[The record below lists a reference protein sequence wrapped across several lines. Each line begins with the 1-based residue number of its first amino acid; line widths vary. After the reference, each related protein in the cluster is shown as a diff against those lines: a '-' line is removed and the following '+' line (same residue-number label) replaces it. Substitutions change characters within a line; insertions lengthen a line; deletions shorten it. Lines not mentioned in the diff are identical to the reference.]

1 MKRTCEYKLQAVS
14 QAKMTS
20 NHAAA
25 RALGLEESTVRHW
38 RRNEEKLKEQMRQV
52 GIMTVK
58 TLLKKIYLI
67 TRAVT
72 S

>member
-1 MKRTCEYKLQAVS
+1 MKRTCEYKLQAVA

-52 GIMTVK
+52 GIGISKKNVQ
-58 TLLKKIYLI
+58 LLKPYL
-67 TRAVT
+67 
-72 S
+72 